1 MNCHWHRFVHILQ
14 CVCTFIVLAFR
25 MRTNADLAGVEKLVV
40 CSINPD
46 LLAAP
51 RVVVQN
57 TDIADHKEAGGS
69 G

>member
-1 MNCHWHRFVHILQ
+1 
-14 CVCTFIVLAFR
+14 